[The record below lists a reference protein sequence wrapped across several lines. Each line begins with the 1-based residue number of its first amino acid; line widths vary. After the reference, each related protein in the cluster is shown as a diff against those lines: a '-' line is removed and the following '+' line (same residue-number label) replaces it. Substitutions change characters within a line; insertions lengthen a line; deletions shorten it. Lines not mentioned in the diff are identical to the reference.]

1 VVISISPTDDR
12 LSRYTHQFFLESPA
26 PERPLGQLGDIK
38 MTDIL
43 WLGALLGLFLLTLA
57 YISLCDEA

>member
-1 VVISISPTDDR
+1 MPVRDIS
-12 LSRYTHQFFLESPA
+12 
-26 PERPLGQLGDIK
+26 

-57 YISLCDEA
+57 YIRLCDEA